1 MTEVNHLNIDEIV
14 CVFREIVQR
23 KIVYNETNLH
33 YEYFEKA
40 GDTIPFKTY
49 GYQSLREFIEHN
61 AGEYLYFGDCGE
73 SLVYIAPRRENG
85 RLANA
90 IKMEPCDND
99 ESIDAESDD
108 SVESKPIIC
117 FDSNTV
123 IDSVAAKSITF
134 VGSGQSKCVSFA
146 GSIES
151 KCGILAMH
159 SDTSKSE
166 VFAGIRKIDNNTT
179 ETKPSQHPAKKIMK
193 FVSDNM
199 HFSSPQST
207 GLCNPFQNV
216 RNDIRVSVDVHANT
230 RAIDHLS
237 EMDEELT
244 STSPSPIPPKTTS
257 GKMYF
262 PWTAHYW
269 HLKVTHVVS
278 MNEIWARF
286 FDEFEASVLYE
297 FQCYK
302 KITEFLTLR
311 KNFQPI
317 SHSIYIRKICEKSH
331 PV

>member
-1 MTEVNHLNIDEIV
+1 MAEVNHPNIDEIV

-61 AGEYLYFGDCGE
+61 AGEYLYFGECGE

-85 RLANA
+85 SCLANA

-99 ESIDAESDD
+99 ESIDTKSGILDTSD
-108 SVESKPIIC
+108 ESKPIIC

-123 IDSVAAKSITF
+123 MGAKSVTF

-146 GSIES
+146 GSIEAQ
-151 KCGILAMH
+151 CGILAMH
-159 SDTSKSE
+159 SETSKSE
-166 VFAGIRKIDNNTT
+166 LFTGIRKMGNNTT
-179 ETKPSQHPAKKIMK
+179 ETQSNQHPAKKIMK

-216 RNDIRVSVDVHANT
+216 RNDIRVSVDFHANT
-230 RAIDHLS
+230 RAIGHLTDL
-237 EMDEELT
+237 DEEMT
-244 STSPSPIPPKTTS
+244 TTDPAPIQSKTTS

-262 PWTAHYW
+262 PWKAHYW

-286 FDEFEASVLYE
+286 FDEFEASVLNE
-297 FQCYK
+297 FQCNK
-302 KITEFLTLR
+302 KITEFFNAS
-311 KNFQPI
+311 KEFQ
-317 SHSIYIRKICEKSH
+317 SIFHPNIRKICEKSH